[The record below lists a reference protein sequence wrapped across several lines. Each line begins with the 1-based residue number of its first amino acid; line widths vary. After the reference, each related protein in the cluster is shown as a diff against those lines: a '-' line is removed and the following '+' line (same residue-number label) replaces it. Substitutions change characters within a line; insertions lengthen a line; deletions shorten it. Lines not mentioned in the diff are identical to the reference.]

1 MEQNKT
7 KKPYEPADILS
18 IEFAMGD
25 VLAFSTGG
33 GNDNFG
39 SDLEGGWGL

>member
-1 MEQNKT
+1 MKQNKT

-18 IEFAMGD
+18 IEFAMED
-25 VLAFSTGG
+25 VLAFSTDG

-39 SDLEGGWGL
+39 SDLDGGWDL